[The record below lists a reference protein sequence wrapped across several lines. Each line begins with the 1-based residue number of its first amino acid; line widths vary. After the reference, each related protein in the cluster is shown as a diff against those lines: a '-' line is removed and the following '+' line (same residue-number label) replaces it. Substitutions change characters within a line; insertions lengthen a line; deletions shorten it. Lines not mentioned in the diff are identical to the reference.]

1 MVECVTAIWTY
12 KYNNGY
18 TVTLRGPLTARVII
32 TTSSPPGNHQA
43 APAFTL
49 KFEDFQFDANQH
61 DKYIALD
68 SIMGTRMF
76 ESPRARHASTPTPGV
91 SAQAQAQAEED
102 RKWEEPRVLIER
114 AAIPGEP
121 VNAFGIPQATMR
133 CLELAESVT
142 AMADLI
148 IFANDT
154 TLGPLGELWAF
165 FNGCFVFPRLRILI
179 ETSLSRCT
187 EKICCQNPGVPWP
200 SRTAHTEWHTSQ
212 QPLYYQP
219 KHAQQR

>member
-1 MVECVTAIWTY
+1 MTLSLEGARERCYAPGHAMVECVSAIWTY

-32 TTSSPPGNHQA
+32 TTSSPPGNNQA
-43 APAFTL
+43 APAYTL
-49 KFEDFQFDANQH
+49 KFEDFQFDANLH
-61 DKYIALD
+61 DKYISLD
-68 SIMGTRMF
+68 SIMGVRML
-76 ESPRARHASTPTPGV
+76 ESPRARHANTPTPGV
-91 SAQAQAQAEED
+91 STQAQAQADED

-154 TLGPLGELWAF
+154 TLGPLGEL
-165 FNGCFVFPRLRILI
+165 
-179 ETSLSRCT
+179 
-187 EKICCQNPGVPWP
+187 
-200 SRTAHTEWHTSQ
+200 
-212 QPLYYQP
+212 
-219 KHAQQR
+219 

>member
-1 MVECVTAIWTY
+1 MTLSLDGVRERCYAPGYAMVECVAAIWTY

-18 TVTLRGPLTARVII
+18 TVTLRGPLKARVII

-43 APAFTL
+43 ASAFTL

-61 DKYIALD
+61 DKYIALEN
-68 SIMGTRMF
+68 IMGVRMF
-76 ESPRARHASTPTPGV
+76 DSPQVRHINALTPGV

-102 RKWEEPRVLIER
+102 RKWEEPRVLIEG
-114 AAIPGEP
+114 ATIPGEP

-154 TLGPLGELWAF
+154 TLGPLGELGAF
-165 FNGCFVFPRLRILI
+165 F
-179 ETSLSRCT
+179 
-187 EKICCQNPGVPWP
+187 K
-200 SRTAHTEWHTSQ
+200 
-212 QPLYYQP
+212 
-219 KHAQQR
+219 